1 MVEAVDGVA
10 APNIEPAGEPD
21 FAAPKIEAFEALNG
35 DGEEEVFPPKTEL
48 LSAGLE
54 PPNIDPCDAGALG
67 LEVVVRRRPPEGL
80 SPLSELVTGS
90 FLMMAVV
97 EGVLEALLSV
107 LDGAEEEE
115 RDDAEALPKV
125 EAEPPLED
133 SEDAAP
139 KREVLFVELP
149 LKTEP
154 EEEVG
159 TLEVAREKLV
169 AADGVMEEE
178 PPKEESLP
186 LLTTFPNAETPGRA
200 GEPPKMEV
208 PADGLTWLGKPE
220 PEIALASPKVPE
232 LEVSSLVGVALLPL
246 VRGAGELVFDL
257 DNAAKGELL
266 AVSPFDPR
274 IEESGVEDLEEASS
288 LLIIS
293 TISGVADF
301 AFSSF
306 GAPKLRVVEEVS
318 PLNPPPELL
327 IGVTVKPVTEAGLP
341 KLNAGLAEAG
351 LDAAAGVP
359 KPGNAGFA

>member
-178 PPKEESLP
+178 PPKEESL